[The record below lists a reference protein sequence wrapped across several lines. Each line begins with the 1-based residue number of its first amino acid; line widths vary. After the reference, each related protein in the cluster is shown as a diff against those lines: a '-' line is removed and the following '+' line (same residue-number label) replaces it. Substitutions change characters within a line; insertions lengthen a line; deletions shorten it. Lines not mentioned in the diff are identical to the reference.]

1 MANTNTFTMEA
12 DSGLHRGLELEAATY
27 WPASRVKDVLQERL
41 AAQAVPCC
49 ASRHHLTLRRTGTGW
64 VVAVKCQD
72 DQGRVLHPPTRGA
85 LRAVRQ

>member
-1 MANTNTFTMEA
+1 MADTNTYQVEA
-12 DSGLHRGLELEAATY
+12 VSGLHRGLELEAETY

-72 DQGRVLHPPTRGA
+72 SNGRVIHPPTRGA
-85 LRAVRQ
+85 LRQVRQ